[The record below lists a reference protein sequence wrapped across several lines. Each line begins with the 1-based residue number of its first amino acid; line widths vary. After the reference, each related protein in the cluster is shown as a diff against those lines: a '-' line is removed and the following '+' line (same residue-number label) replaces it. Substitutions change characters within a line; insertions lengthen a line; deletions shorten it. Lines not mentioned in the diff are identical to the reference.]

1 MTVRHMRIFIEVYQS
16 QNVTKAAELL
26 HMTQPAVTRAIQE
39 IENYYGVRLFER
51 INRRLSVTE
60 TGKMLYQQALHI
72 VGSFD
77 DLEKGLYNWDHFG
90 ILRVGASI
98 TIGNH
103 FLPEFVVRFKEQYPH
118 AHVEMMV
125 LNGEALQTALME
137 NALDIALIEGAVDDP
152 DLRFKVFSRDKLLLI
167 TPPSHVLMQQDSV
180 YLSDLL
186 HYDLLMRE
194 KGSAGRTFL
203 ENVFSAKGLSLRPS
217 TISISTQAIIK
228 AVHCGLG
235 ISLLP
240 QKLVEEDI
248 KRGNVCARDIADA
261 NLERENNIVW
271 HRNKYL
277 SPMIKS
283 FIEICEQAEST

>member
-1 MTVRHMRIFIEVYQS
+1 MTVRHMRIFIQVYQA
-16 QNVTKAAELL
+16 QNITKAAELL

-39 IENYYGVRLFER
+39 IEHYYGVRLFER

-72 VGSFD
+72 IGSFD
-77 DLEKGLYNWDHFG
+77 ALEKGLYNWDSFG

-103 FLPEFVVRFKEQYPH
+103 ALPELIVRFKEQHPH
-118 AHVEMMV
+118 IRVEMMV
-125 LNGEALQTALME
+125 LNGEALQLALAE
-137 NALDIALIEGAVDDP
+137 NKLDVALIESAVDDP
-152 DLRFKVFSRDKLLLI
+152 DLCCKSFSRDRLLLI
-167 TPPSHVLMQQDSV
+167 TPPSHALIQQETV
-180 YLSDLL
+180 YLADLL
-186 HYDLLMRE
+186 QYDLLMRE
-194 KGSAGRTFL
+194 SGSAGRTFL
-203 ENVFSAKGLSLRPS
+203 EHVFSAKGLSLRPT

-240 QKLVEEDI
+240 QQLVEADI
-248 KRGNVCARDIADA
+248 KNGNVCTRDIVDV
-261 NLERENNIVW
+261 NLEREHNIIW

-283 FIEICEQAEST
+283 FISICEQTEST